1 VINKIKESNISNVL
15 KNTKNIDNSRYAN
28 INRTNSTAST
38 YNKYV
43 SRKVNNVNNTD
54 FTNITNSQTTTSHDG
69 IVKALNA
76 LKDVLKNYLSIY
88 SSLIAKVK
96 AKGADSISNITN
108 TKNKNVSN
116 IFKRDLTENYT
127 SNISSVINKIK
138 ESNISNVLKN
148 TRNIDNSRY
157 ANISKTNSTAST
169 YNKYM
174 SRKVNNVVCPRDTN
188 INNLSNSYSRIR
200 KLNKIITSTVAPT
213 MQQHNETLQNDR
225 RNPYSVTN
233 ILGRDNFSLGE
244 AGATT
249 SSKVVSYDF
258 SGLQFKPEIKINGST
273 DKKTIIDALRE
284 YEDEFM
290 DMLEEFIKQKESEK
304 YA

>member
-1 VINKIKESNISNVL
+1 
-15 KNTKNIDNSRYAN
+15 
-28 INRTNSTAST
+28 
-38 YNKYV
+38 
-43 SRKVNNVNNTD
+43 
-54 FTNITNSQTTTSHDG
+54 
-69 IVKALNA
+69 
-76 LKDVLKNYLSIY
+76 
-88 SSLIAKVK
+88 
-96 AKGADSISNITN
+96 
-108 TKNKNVSN
+108 
-116 IFKRDLTENYT
+116 
-127 SNISSVINKIK
+127 VINKIK

-169 YNKYM
+169 YNKYV

-200 KLNKIITSTVAPT
+200 KLDKIITSTVAPT
-213 MQQHNETLQNDR
+213 IYQYNATSQNDR
-225 RNPYSVTN
+225 QNPYSITN

-244 AGATT
+244 TGATT
-249 SSKVVSYDF
+249 NSKVVSYDF